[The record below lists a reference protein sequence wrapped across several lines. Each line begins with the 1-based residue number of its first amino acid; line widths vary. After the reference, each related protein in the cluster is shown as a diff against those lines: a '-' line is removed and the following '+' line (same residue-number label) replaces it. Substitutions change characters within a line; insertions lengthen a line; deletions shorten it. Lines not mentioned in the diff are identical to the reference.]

1 MVLIETSWNVKDG
14 KGSDYWIGDICINRN
29 IVECKVE
36 ESYKARTLA
45 SCINRNIV
53 ECKGKRKYVQLRFP
67 DVLIETSWNVKTG
80 IYPLSLA
87 VW

>member
-1 MVLIETSWNVKDG
+1 MRCINRNIVECKGKVDYCAYAIVDG
-14 KGSDYWIGDICINRN
+14 INRN

-53 ECKGKRKYVQLRFP
+53 ECKGNKIV
-67 DVLIETSWNVKTG
+67 VKLDSCG
-80 IYPLSLA
+80 QY
-87 VW
+87 